1 MRSSGFSAARWGLFA
16 AAALAIV
23 LSAAACGSS
32 KKASGSTT
40 TAGTTTAPS
49 TSNQTLQLASASTDV
64 DYSDP
69 ALAYGVLSWEV
80 EYETCTK
87 LMNYSDAN
95 GTVSNEL
102 TPEGAEGLSVISSDG
117 KSYTFT
123 IRSGMKFSD
132 GAPVTA
138 ESFRAAMNRDA
149 NPKMNSPVNAFVG
162 DIVGW
167 NDVVNKK
174 AKTISGVTVNGNKL
188 TIKLTQRD
196 GGLLDKLAMPFF
208 CAIDPAKTPVDPQG
222 VKTPPGSGPY
232 YIDQRT
238 VGKQLVMR
246 VNPYYKGDRPH
257 RAGTIVFTMNTNP
270 QQTYLQVSNGTYATD
285 PNGLDNPADAAH
297 LAKVYGINKSRFFV
311 HPTPETDYVALNTTG
326 TAFSSVAVRKAVN
339 YAIDRSAL
347 LRVFG
352 FAGGRTT
359 NAILPASLSG
369 GVAVA
374 NPYPLKGADL
384 AKAKQLLGGHT
395 CGNVNLWY
403 QTGPVGTPQSG
414 IFSYNLK
421 QLGCNVT
428 TKPFQGYAMYTAAGV
443 KGAPFDAA
451 MSGWYQDYADG
462 YDFFHI
468 LLDGRAIASSNNNN
482 LAYFNEPSLNTKIDA
497 ANELSGPTRSQSW
510 GKLDNSTMTDYA
522 PWAPMDNRNV
532 RDFVGPKTAGYLF
545 VPAYG
550 SMDLG
555 TLYLK

>member
-23 LSAAACGSS
+23 LTAAACGSS
-32 KKASGSTT
+32 KKATGSTT

-49 TSNQTLQLASASTDV
+49 TANQTLQLASASTDV

-102 TPEGAEGLSVISSDG
+102 TPEGAEGLPVISSDG
-117 KSYTFT
+117 KTYTFT

-132 GAPVTA
+132 GTPVTA

-149 NPKMNSPVNAFVG
+149 NPTMNSPVNAFVG

-167 NDVVNKK
+167 TDVVNKK
-174 AKTISGVTVNGNKL
+174 AKTISGVTVDGNKL
-188 TIKLTQRD
+188 TIKLTERD

-222 VKTPPGSGPY
+222 LKTPPGSGPY
-232 YIDQRT
+232 YIAQRT
-238 VGKQLVMR
+238 VGKQLVMK
-246 VNPYYKGDRPH
+246 VNPHYTGTRPH

-285 PNGLDNPADAAH
+285 PNGLDNPAEAAS
-297 LAKVYGINKSRFFV
+297 LAKKYGINKSRFFV

-374 NPYPLKGADL
+374 NPYPLNGPDL
-384 AKAKQLLGGHT
+384 AKAKQLLGGHA

-414 IFSYNLK
+414 IFTYNLK

-428 TKPFQGYAMYTAAGV
+428 AKPFQGYAMYTAAGV

-468 LLDGRAIASSNNNN
+468 LLDGRSIASSNNNN
-482 LAYFNEPSLNTKIDA
+482 LAYFNQQTVNTKIDA
-497 ANELSGPTRSQSW
+497 ANVLSGPTRSKSW
-510 GKLDNSTMTDYA
+510 GQLDNSTMTDYA

-532 RDFVGPKTAGYLF
+532 RDYVGPKTAGYLF